1 MVGSVQ
7 SEAIGPFHA
16 EKETA
21 TGELFHALL
30 LKWRLVLP
38 DPGNLRPLREGHS
51 HRQDH
56 LQEAV
61 SVPHR
66 EQGHHDLDRLLV
78 QRWCVPGI
86 LA

>member
-1 MVGSVQ
+1 MTFLSRQKAKHQDSCPDPQGRR
-7 SEAIGPFHA
+7 F
-16 EKETA
+16 
-21 TGELFHALL
+21 
-30 LKWRLVLP
+30 VLP

-61 SVPHR
+61 SVPNR

-78 QRWCVPGI
+78 QRR
-86 LA
+86 